1 MHIKTPRYRVQ
12 CLVFTASHTLADWI
26 ALASP
31 NTPWAI
37 STSVCFRALRFPPRQ
52 TSTTWKRLKYAQPA
66 CSGSWWQCWQFALA
80 SYSSTACHYP
90 ACCHY
95 ALLLTFSKVI
105 IKPEQIVAQIIII
118 VQIVPQIIIII
129 QIASKTCTAHIHL
142 SGAELPLSH
151 ICVAQN
157 NMLVPFWRCLVVF
170 LSKQH
175 VCPLLAVRS
184 TWHPL
189 LAQLPHYFGAVF
201 VSEVQQHR
209 EAVHDL
215 T

>member
-1 MHIKTPRYRVQ
+1 MAQICPTGMFRIMMTVLAI
-12 CLVFTASHTLADWI
+12 CLGFLLKYCLSLSSQLSLCST
-26 ALASP
+26 
-31 NTPWAI
+31 AI
-37 STSVCFRALRFPPRQ
+37 SI
-52 TSTTWKRLKYAQPA
+52 
-66 CSGSWWQCWQFALA
+66 
-80 SYSSTACHYP
+80 
-90 ACCHY
+90 
-95 ALLLTFSKVI
+95 LTFSKVI
-105 IKPEQIVAQIIII
+105 IKPEQIVTQIIII

-201 VSEVQQHR
+201 AFGSP
-209 EAVHDL
+209 
-215 T
+215 TT